1 MLLKAGSW
9 LDPSKGS
16 EMKIKR
22 LASLVGILCI
32 LVVASYA
39 APVSVA
45 FVDGTVHVLS
55 GSTWKLLD
63 FDDRFDSSQTVRLG
77 RGAVLELSAQG
88 GSTVAIASQ
97 GTFVVDDLL
106 KPRTERGA
114 VATVAAKLERLAQ
127 GSKADITVAGVRGSA
142 AVEPQELMWAGDGVE
157 AEAAFDKAMTAYKS
171 GLNNEAWI
179 LFTEARALYEDAA
192 DPNGAARSAWH
203 ASLAGLAGGSGAK
216 ALAALRTADP
226 ADAGALRGSYA
237 LALATLG
244 ARYGD
249 TVGAKLILE
258 KALASS
264 WLDDQTMVEDAKSLL
279 AGL

>member
-1 MLLKAGSW
+1 MKTKSLL
-9 LDPSKGS
+9 
-16 EMKIKR
+16 
-22 LASLVGILCI
+22 SLVAILCI
-32 LVVASYA
+32 LVIGVSA

-55 GSTWKLLD
+55 GNTWKLLD
-63 FDDRFDSSQTVRLG
+63 FDDRFDSSQTVRLA

-88 GSTVAIASQ
+88 GSTVAIANQ
-97 GTFVVDDLL
+97 GTYIVDDLL

-157 AEAAFDKAMTAYKS
+157 AEATFEEAMTAYRS
-171 GLNNEAWI
+171 GMNSEAWS
-179 LFTEARALYEDAA
+179 LFTEARELYQDAA

-203 ASLAGLAGGSGAK
+203 ASLAGLASGSGAK

-249 TVGAKLILE
+249 TEGAKLILE
-258 KALASS
+258 KAMASG
-264 WLDDQTMVEDAKSLL
+264 WLDDQTMIDDAKSLL

>member
-1 MLLKAGSW
+1 MA
-9 LDPSKGS
+9 DNYPSPPKGS
-16 EMKIKR
+16 GMKTKR
-22 LASLVGILCI
+22 LISLALLLGA
-32 LVVASYA
+32 LVAAVSA

-55 GSTWKLLD
+55 GSSWQLLD
-63 FDDRFDSSQTVRLG
+63 FDDRFDSSQSVRLAK
-77 RGAVLELSAQG
+77 GAVLELATQG
-88 GSTVAIASQ
+88 GSTIAIATQ
-97 GTFVVDDLL
+97 GTFLVDDLL

-114 VATVAAKLERLAQ
+114 VATVAAKLEKLAQ

-157 AEAAFDKAMTAYKS
+157 AEATFEKGMTAFR
-171 GLNNEAWI
+171 GGMNNEAWEF
-179 LFTEARALYEDAA
+179 FTEARTLYQDAA
-192 DPNGAARSAWH
+192 DPNGAARAAWH
-203 ASLAGLAGGSGAK
+203 ASLAGLATGSGAK

-249 TVGAKLILE
+249 SDGAKLILQ
-258 KALASS
+258 KALDSG
-264 WLDDQTMVEDAKSLL
+264 WLDDQTMVNDAKSLL

>member
-1 MLLKAGSW
+1 
-9 LDPSKGS
+9 
-16 EMKIKR
+16 MKTKR
-22 LASLVGILCI
+22 SIGFVGFLCV
-32 LVVASYA
+32 LVVAVSA

-55 GSTWKLLD
+55 GSNWKLLD
-63 FDDRFDSSQTVRLG
+63 FDDRFDSSQSVRLG
-77 RGAVLELSAQG
+77 KGAVLELSAQG
-88 GSTVAIASQ
+88 GSMVAIATQ

-114 VATVAAKLERLAQ
+114 VATVAAKLEKLAQ
-127 GSKADITVAGVRGSA
+127 GSKSDITVAGVRGSA

-157 AEAAFDKAMTAYKS
+157 AEAAFEEAMTAYKN
-171 GLNNEAWI
+171 GLNSEAWK

-203 ASLAGLAGGSGAK
+203 ASLAGLASGSGAK
-216 ALAALRTADP
+216 ALAALRSADP
-226 ADAGALRGSYA
+226 ADAGALRGTYA

-249 TVGAKLILE
+249 TEGAKLILQ
-258 KALASS
+258 KALDSG
-264 WLDDQTMVEDAKSLL
+264 WLDDKTMVDDARNLL
-279 AGL
+279 SGL

>member
-1 MLLKAGSW
+1 MAGGG
-9 LDPSKGS
+9 LDPPEGS
-16 EMKIKR
+16 VMKTKS
-22 LASLVGILCI
+22 LFSLVGALCI
-32 LVVASYA
+32 LAVGVSA

-55 GSTWKLLD
+55 GTTWKLLD
-63 FDDRFDSSQTVRLG
+63 FDDRFDSSQTVRLA

-88 GSTVAIASQ
+88 GSTVAIATQ
-97 GTFVVDDLL
+97 GSFVVDDLL

-114 VATVAAKLERLAQ
+114 VSTVAAKLERLAQ

-157 AEAAFDKAMTAYKS
+157 AEATFDKAMTAYKS
-171 GLNNEAWI
+171 GLNSEAWAM
-179 LFTEARALYEDAA
+179 FTEARELYQDAA

-203 ASLAGLAGGSGAK
+203 ASLAGLASGSGAK

-249 TVGAKLILE
+249 TAGAKQILE
-258 KALASS
+258 KALASG
-264 WLDDQTMVEDAKSLL
+264 WLDDQTMVDDAKSLL

>member
-1 MLLKAGSW
+1 
-9 LDPSKGS
+9 
-16 EMKIKR
+16 MKTKS
-22 LASLVGILCI
+22 LFSLVGALCI
-32 LVVASYA
+32 LAVGVSA

-55 GSTWKLLD
+55 GTTWKLLD
-63 FDDRFDSSQTVRLG
+63 FDDRFDSSQTVRLA

-88 GSTVAIASQ
+88 GSTVAIATQ
-97 GTFVVDDLL
+97 GSFVVDDLL

-114 VATVAAKLERLAQ
+114 VSTVAAKLERLAQ

-157 AEAAFDKAMTAYKS
+157 AEATFDKAMTAYKS
-171 GLNNEAWI
+171 GLNSEAWAM
-179 LFTEARALYEDAA
+179 FTEARELYQDAA

-203 ASLAGLAGGSGAK
+203 ASLAGLASGSGAK

-249 TVGAKLILE
+249 TAGAKQILE
-258 KALASS
+258 KALASG
-264 WLDDQTMVEDAKSLL
+264 WLDDQTMVDDAKSLL